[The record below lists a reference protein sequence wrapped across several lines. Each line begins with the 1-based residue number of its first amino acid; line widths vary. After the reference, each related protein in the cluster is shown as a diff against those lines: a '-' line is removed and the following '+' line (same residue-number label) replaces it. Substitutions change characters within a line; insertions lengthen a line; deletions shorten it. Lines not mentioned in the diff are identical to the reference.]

1 MLKKEY
7 ITPDCQV
14 VELKAHN
21 TLLAGSPEEVQIG
34 EEILGGYGD

>member
-21 TLLAGSPEEVQIG
+21 TLLAGSPDLVIEG
-34 EEILGGYGD
+34 ELDDGYGD